1 MNQKILK
8 IFLLAGLLSAV
19 STHSQAVISITI
31 ASPNTSSGLIY
42 DSAQAI
48 VTSGFAR
55 VGKITGTIDLT
66 KIDPTF
72 ANYTYWDSIF
82 VDVNDT
88 AGGGGSTPSTWNFNS
103 SGALSGSSTGVSA
116 ATFTT
121 GTQLYLWAFK
131 VSGKTLTSG
140 TAGSNGIPAL
150 TASDFTAGVQWALL
164 TADEWIA
171 PADLG
176 TRSLVIN
183 QVAPTDTKLSPI
195 IGFDLGNNVTM
206 MMIPEPSSGV
216 LTSLGMSLIVAL
228 RRKKRTSLHA

>member
-1 MNQKILK
+1 MIQKISKL
-8 IFLLAGLLSAV
+8 FLLAGLFSSV
-19 STHSQAVISITI
+19 SVSSQAAISITI
-31 ASPNTSSGLIY
+31 ASPNPTSGLIY
-42 DSAQAI
+42 DSVQAI

-66 KIDPTF
+66 KVAPTF
-72 ANYTYWDSIF
+72 DNYSYWDSIF

-116 ATFTT
+116 ATFTS

-131 VSGKTLTSG
+131 VAGKTLTSG
-140 TAGSNGIPAL
+140 SAGSNGIPAL
-150 TASDFTAGVQWALL
+150 AASDFTAGVEWALL

-183 QVAPTDTKLSPI
+183 QIAATDTKLSPI
-195 IGFDLGNNVTM
+195 IGLDLGASVA
-206 MMIPEPSSGV
+206 MIPEPSTGT
-216 LTSLGMSLIVAL
+216 LTILGLSLVAAF
-228 RRKKRTSLHA
+228 RRKERFSSDA

>member
-1 MNQKILK
+1 MKTNRRKNFTSLGIVG
-8 IFLLAGLLSAV
+8 LAVALFAN
-19 STHSQAVISITI
+19 TSQAAISITI
-31 ASPNTSSGLIY
+31 ASPNTTSGLIY

-66 KIDPTF
+66 KTAPTF
-72 ANYTYWDSIF
+72 ANYSYWDGIF
-82 VDVNDT
+82 VDVNDV

-116 ATFTT
+116 AVIPQN
-121 GTQLYLWAFK
+121 TQLYIWAFK
-131 VSGKTLTSG
+131 VAGKQLTALP
-140 TAGSNGIPAL
+140 AGGNGIPAL
-150 TASDFTAGVQWALL
+150 TAADFTAGVEWALL

-183 QVAPTDTKLSPI
+183 QIASSDAILSPI
-195 IGFDLGNNVTM
+195 IGQDLGASVA
-206 MMIPEPSSGV
+206 MIPEPSSGA
-216 LTSLGMSLIVAL
+216 LLALGFGLALL
-228 RRKKRTSLHA
+228 RRVRRHES

>member
-1 MNQKILK
+1 MNKKLSK
-8 IFLLAGLLSAV
+8 IFIMAGLFSAF
-19 STHSQAVISITI
+19 SLPSQAAISITI
-31 ASPNTSSGLIY
+31 ASPNTTSGLIY

-66 KIDPTF
+66 KAAPTF
-72 ANYTYWDSIF
+72 ANYSYWDSIF
-82 VDVNDT
+82 VDVNDL

-116 ATFTT
+116 ATFAA

-131 VSGKTLTSG
+131 VAGKSLTSLP
-140 TAGSNGIPAL
+140 AGGNGIPTLA
-150 TASDFTAGVQWALL
+150 ASDFTAGVEWALL

-183 QVAPTDTKLSPI
+183 QIAPTDTILSPI
-195 IGFDLGNNVTM
+195 IGLDLGANVA
-206 MMIPEPSSGV
+206 MIPEPSTGI
-216 LTSLGMSLIVAL
+216 LSLLGISLVAAL
-228 RRKKRTSLHA
+228 RRKKRTSSND

>member
-1 MNQKILK
+1 MIQKISKL
-8 IFLLAGLLSAV
+8 FLLAGLFSSV
-19 STHSQAVISITI
+19 SVSSQAAISITI
-31 ASPNTSSGLIY
+31 ASPNTTSGLIY
-42 DSAQAI
+42 DSVQAI

-66 KIDPTF
+66 KVAPTF
-72 ANYTYWDSIF
+72 DNYSYWDSIF

-116 ATFTT
+116 ATFTS

-131 VSGKTLTSG
+131 VAGKTLTSG
-140 TAGSNGIPAL
+140 SAGSNGIPAL
-150 TASDFTAGVQWALL
+150 AASDFTAGVEWALL

-183 QVAPTDTKLSPI
+183 QIAATDTKLSPI
-195 IGFDLGNNVTM
+195 IGLDLGASVA
-206 MMIPEPSSGV
+206 MIPEPSTGT
-216 LTSLGMSLIVAL
+216 LTILGLSLVAAF
-228 RRKKRTSLHA
+228 RRKERSSSHA

>member
-1 MNQKILK
+1 MIQKISKL
-8 IFLLAGLLSAV
+8 FLLAGLFSSV
-19 STHSQAVISITI
+19 SVSSQAAISITI
-31 ASPNTSSGLIY
+31 ASPNPTSGLIY
-42 DSAQAI
+42 DSVQAI

-66 KIDPTF
+66 KVAPTF
-72 ANYTYWDSIF
+72 DNYSYWDSIF

-116 ATFTT
+116 ATFTS

-140 TAGSNGIPAL
+140 SAGSNGIPAL
-150 TASDFTAGVQWALL
+150 AASDFTAGVEWALL

-176 TRSLVIN
+176 TRSVVIN
-183 QVAPTDTKLSPI
+183 QIAATDTKLSPI
-195 IGFDLGNNVTM
+195 IGLDLGASVA
-206 MMIPEPSSGV
+206 MIPEPSTGT
-216 LTSLGMSLIVAL
+216 LTILGLSLVAAF
-228 RRKKRTSLHA
+228 RRKERSSSHA

>member
-1 MNQKILK
+1 MNKKISK
-8 IFLLAGLLSAV
+8 LLLIGLLSTT
-19 STHSQAVISITI
+19 SFSSQAAISITI
-31 ASPNTSSGLIY
+31 ASPNTTSGLIY

-66 KIDPTF
+66 KSAPTF
-72 ANYTYWDSIF
+72 ANYSYWDSIF

-88 AGGGGSTPSTWNFNS
+88 LGGGGSTPSTWNFNS

-116 ATFTT
+116 ATFAS

-131 VSGKTLTSG
+131 VAGKTLTTG
-140 TAGSNGIPAL
+140 AAGSNGIPTLA
-150 TASDFTAGVQWALL
+150 ASDFAAGVQWALL

-183 QVAPTDTKLSPI
+183 QIAPTDTFLSPI
-195 IGFDLGNNVTM
+195 IGSDLGNNVA
-206 MMIPEPSSGV
+206 MIPEPATG
-216 LTSLGMSLIVAL
+216 SLGLLGLSLVAVVL
-228 RRKKRTSLHA
+228 RRKKGI